1 MPRKKDT
8 RNAQGSGSIRQR
20 PDGRWEARYTVGR
33 DPGTGKQIRKSVYG
47 KTQAE
52 VRKKLNAV
60 TVALDNGT
68 YTEPSKLRLS
78 DWLNIWLNEYMTG
91 LKPLTVKSYRATVN
105 NHIIPILGRVPLTKI
120 NPHTVQTFIN
130 KLTEALSPKTVKNV
144 HGVLHQALSQAAI
157 VGYVPSNPADHCK
170 LPKVTKPKINPL
182 DKGQISAFLDAI
194 RGDYFETIYLVD
206 LFTGLRQSEIVGL
219 TWDCIDFD
227 KGTIT
232 IYRQWQKLKGGYQF
246 VSPKNNKS
254 RVIRPPALVL
264 SAIKQVRADQLEKQL
279 RAGSAWENQESFI
292 FTNELGQPL
301 KHETIR
307 VHFKKIAASIGLPD
321 LRFHDLRHSFAVLS
335 LQIGDDIKTVQEN
348 LGHHSAAFTLDTYAH
363 VTETMREESSER
375 MNNFISTL

>member
-1 MPRKKDT
+1 MR
-8 RNAQGSGSIRQR
+8 RLN
-20 PDGRWEARYTVGR
+20 RYT
-33 DPGTGKQIRKSVYG
+33 
-47 KTQAE
+47 
-52 VRKKLNAV
+52 KLEELWKIQHISNR
-60 TVALDNGT
+60 
-68 YTEPSKLRLS
+68 SKYRSILS
-78 DWLNIWLNEYMTG
+78 SIFST
-91 LKPLTVKSYRATVN
+91 PLTVKSYRATVN
-105 NHIIPILGRVPLTKI
+105 NHIIPALGNVRLTEL

-130 KLTEALSPKTVKNV
+130 KLAETLSPKTVKNV
-144 HGVLHQALSQAAI
+144 HGVLHQGISQAAI
-157 VGYVPSNPADHCK
+157 VGYIPSNPADHCK

-194 RGDYFETIYLVD
+194 RGDYFESIYLVD
-206 LFTGLRQSEIVGL
+206 LFTGMRQSEIVGL

-246 VSPKNNKS
+246 VAPKNNKS

-264 SAIKQVRADQLEKQL
+264 SAIKQVRTVQLENQL
-279 RAGSAWENQESFI
+279 RAGSAWENQESFV

-363 VTETMREESSER
+363 VSDQK
-375 MNNFISTL
+375 STLSRCHA